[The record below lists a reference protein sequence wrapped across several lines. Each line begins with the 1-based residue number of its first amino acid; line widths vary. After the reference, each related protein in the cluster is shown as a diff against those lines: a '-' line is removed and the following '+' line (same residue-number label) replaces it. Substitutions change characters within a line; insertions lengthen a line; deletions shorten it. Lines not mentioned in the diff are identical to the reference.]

1 MMDGHNGHR
10 LLPKVREHET
20 NRELVW
26 QVELPATDRVRVSL
40 DGRLL
45 TVNVRHD
52 VSEHPDWRVHPDAA
66 AV

>member
-1 MMDGHNGHR
+1 MDSQNGHR
-10 LLPKVREHET
+10 LLPRVREHET

-26 QVELPATDRVRVSL
+26 QVELPATDRVRFTL

-45 TVNVRHD
+45 TVRVLHD
-52 VSEHPDWRVHPDAA
+52 VSEHPGWRTNPEAT